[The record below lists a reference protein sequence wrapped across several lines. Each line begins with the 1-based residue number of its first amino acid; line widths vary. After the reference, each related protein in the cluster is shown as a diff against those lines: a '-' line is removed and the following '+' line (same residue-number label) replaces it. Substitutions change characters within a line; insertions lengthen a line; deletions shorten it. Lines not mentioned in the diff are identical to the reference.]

1 MATVRHP
8 PTPIPGGFPS
18 SPVTDTSWKVPA
30 GGKKTVQK
38 KKGKH
43 PTVLE
48 TGCVLDPSYRDG
60 TLEPYHTP
68 VTIVSNIPTL
78 RMSPLRTRAVTT
90 REGFK
95 EDHTG
100 NCPCC

>member
-1 MATVRHP
+1 MATVRHL

-30 GGKKTVQK
+30 GGKKNSPE

-48 TGCVLDPSYRDG
+48 TGCVLDPKYEDG

-68 VTIVSNIPTL
+68 VATVSNIPVL
-78 RMSPLRTRAVTT
+78 QMSPLRTR
-90 REGFK
+90 G
-95 EDHTG
+95 
-100 NCPCC
+100 PYW